1 MHTAFGPAFKF
12 AKPLEEA
19 IIKSRPNRFLMNVD
33 IGGSIVQCHCPTTGR
48 IGDIVFEDIPC
59 LFSKADNPKRK
70 TKYTVE
76 AISLDPIQKETKSW
90 IGINQAKA
98 NTYLEHFL
106 RTGQFN
112 GMLSNVTEVN
122 REVKLGK
129 SRIDFNLG
137 FKVRNTFLEAK
148 SPLTELPFSTN
159 VRHKKGPAMKSF
171 NRLIKHFH
179 DLAETIDQ
187 GSRAIVLLCYQY
199 DAPPFRPPP
208 MEKSNERIE
217 KVAMFVEKRG
227 LETWQANMEID
238 KYTVSLISYFRLKL
252 FE

>member
-1 MHTAFGPAFKF
+1 MHTAFGSGYKF
-12 AKPLEEA
+12 AKALEEA
-19 IIKSRPNRFLMNVD
+19 IIKSRPNRFLMNVY

-48 IGDIVFEDIPC
+48 IGDIVFEDVPC
-59 LFSKADNPKRK
+59 LLSKADTPKRK

-76 AISLDPIQKETKSW
+76 AISLDPIQKEAKSW
-90 IGINQAKA
+90 IGINQAKT
-98 NTYLEHFL
+98 NSYLEHFL

-112 GMLSNVTEVN
+112 GMLGNVTEVN

-129 SRIDFNLG
+129 SRIDFSLG
-137 FKVRNTFLEAK
+137 FKVGNAFLEAK

-159 VRHKKGPAMKSF
+159 VRHQKRPSMASF
-171 NRLIKHFH
+171 DRLIKHFH

-199 DAPPFRPPP
+199 NAPPFRPPP

-217 KVAMFVEKRG
+217 KAAMFAEKRG

-238 KYTVSLISYFRLKL
+238 KYAVSLIRYFRLKL